1 MGSSAGAGSGEFH
14 VYRHLRR
21 KEYARLKQIQQQ
33 GVKVSRLYSN
43 RLLYLPILLFKTF

>member
-21 KEYARLKQIQQQ
+21 KEYARQKYMKEKAERVRKIVLSLIQS
-33 GVKVSRLYSN
+33 KFN
-43 RLLYLPILLFKTF
+43 IL